1 MVKSYSRGHEIYF
14 KNEKWYYIDNNEEY
28 KDQRP
33 CKKCGHYS
41 TKEGYDY
48 CLGYIEGVTSA
59 CCGHGV
65 EKPYVKEIK
74 NE

>member
-1 MVKSYSRGHEIYF
+1 MITSYSRGHKIYY
-14 KNEKWYYIDNNEEY
+14 KNDKWYYCDTDEEY

-33 CKKCGHYS
+33 CKRCGHYP

-48 CLGYIEGVTSA
+48 CLGYIEGVDHA

-65 EKPYVKEIK
+65 ERGYIF
-74 NE
+74 NNG